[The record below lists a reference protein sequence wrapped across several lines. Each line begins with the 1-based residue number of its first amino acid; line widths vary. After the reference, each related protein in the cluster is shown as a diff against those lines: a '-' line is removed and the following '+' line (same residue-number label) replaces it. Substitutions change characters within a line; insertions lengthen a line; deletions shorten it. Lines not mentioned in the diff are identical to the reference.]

1 MSAIP
6 WRILPSTND
15 YAQRCGALPYI
26 RAGAPLRE
34 APTPRGMGSILEP
47 LRCSSLSQISYRSS
61 PSVPLVE
68 ARTVMY
74 HGAIHIEQKNIG
86 FARSTARYEYL
97 RGLVLCNF
105 EHSLT
110 HRSVI
115 TIVRDFE
122 PERLTSS

>member
-1 MSAIP
+1 
-6 WRILPSTND
+6 
-15 YAQRCGALPYI
+15 
-26 RAGAPLRE
+26 
-34 APTPRGMGSILEP
+34 MGSILEP

-68 ARTVMY
+68 ARTVMC
-74 HGAIHIEQKNIG
+74 HGAIHIDQKNIG
-86 FARSTARYEYL
+86 LARSTARYEYL
-97 RGLVLCNF
+97 RRLVLCDL